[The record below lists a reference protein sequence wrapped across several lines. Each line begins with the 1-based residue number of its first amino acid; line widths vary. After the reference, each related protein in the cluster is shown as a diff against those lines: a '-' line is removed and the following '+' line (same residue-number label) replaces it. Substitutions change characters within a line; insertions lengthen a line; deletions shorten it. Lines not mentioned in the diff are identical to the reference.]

1 MLFDPH
7 AIRIAHSDVL
17 HYATS
22 ANKLTAIR
30 LVATVALGLAA
41 ASDDGLNNINAQFQ
55 YDKIGS
61 TARKALMLD
70 FERKF

>member
-1 MLFDPH
+1 M
-7 AIRIAHSDVL
+7 
-17 HYATS
+17 
-22 ANKLTAIR
+22 
-30 LVATVALGLAA
+30 ALGLAA